1 MRPHPVADDELYGAP
16 APRVAPVGAAGR
28 TRAVDTTSSR
38 RTVEPWTPRDY
49 PIPAA
54 PRRAEPRPDAP
65 TAPARFTMTH
75 RVMLAAFGLVCVAM
89 VLGTVAWRVLN
100 DARRA
105 VEAPPPAAAQ
115 AVTPPPPAGVPGV
128 QGATE
133 SQPAAATAGAGPITT
148 EVRVLQPNYSVA
160 PGDTLASIA
169 RRHGTTV
176 EALASINNLENRNSL
191 SVGQRL
197 IIP

>member
-1 MRPHPVADDELYGAP
+1 MRPNPVADDELYDDP
-16 APRVAPVGAAGR
+16 APRVVPVGAAGR
-28 TRAVDTTSSR
+28 PRAADATPAR
-38 RTVEPWTPRDY
+38 RSVEPWTPRDY

-54 PRRAEPRPDAP
+54 PRRSEPRPEPAP
-65 TAPARFTMTH
+65 VRPRVTMTH
-75 RVMLAAFGLVCVAM
+75 KVMVVVFALMCLSM
-89 VLGTVAWRVLN
+89 VLGTVTWRIFN

-105 VEAPPPAAAQ
+105 VEAPPPATAQPVAPAAPP
-115 AVTPPPPAGVPGV
+115 AVTVVAEPQPPPAEP
-128 QGATE
+128 
-133 SQPAAATAGAGPITT
+133 GAGPITT
-148 EVRVLQPNYSVA
+148 EVRVIQPNYSVA

-176 EALASINNLENRNSL
+176 DALASINNLENRNSL